1 MSKKWKPA
9 YIPRGAGLASVG
21 GLYPAATGDD
31 VPRETMVPIE
41 SVTISD
47 NPIML
52 GSMVPH
58 GRYKAVH
65 KAFNSRVVD
74 GQIISWEVEMDEY
87 INQFARE
94 HNATLHT
101 VAQAAV
107 FTNYLFIWEMPC
119 P

>member
-9 YIPRGAGLASVG
+9 YIPRPPEAVAPVEIILGYNEITASVA
-21 GLYPAATGDD
+21 LPPIPAAEPIPATM
-31 VPRETMVPIE
+31 ETHT
-41 SVTISD
+41 ST
-47 NPIML
+47 N
-52 GSMVPH
+52 
-58 GRYKAVH
+58 RYKAVH
-65 KAFNSRVVD
+65 KAFNSRTTKD

-87 INQFARE
+87 INRFARE
-94 HNATLHT
+94 NNATLHT